1 MRAASRG
8 FRTALA
14 HSRAAT
20 RPLASIRSAHT
31 DSTPPPNSN
40 TASAS
45 SGSTTHFGFR
55 TIPEESKEDLVRGVF
70 NTVASN
76 YDLMN
81 DAMSLGV
88 HRLWKDSLISLLRPG
103 SRGPVRCIDVAGGT
117 GDIALRILDHAR
129 ETYGD
134 RETRVDVVDI
144 NGEMLKEG
152 QKRFKKTM
160 YHNTPQIAFLEAN
173 AQALHAEMFPD
184 NTYDVYTIAFG
195 IRNVT
200 SIPDVLREAHRVL
213 KPGGTFACLE
223 FNKVTNPVLAQY
235 VPPSSLPPRSAS
247 DRQQRRLYDQYS
259 FSVIPLLGTILAG
272 DRASYQ
278 YLVESIRRFPSQG
291 DFAQMIADAGFAT
304 GGNFEG
310 DGGGWR
316 DLWGGIACI
325 HTGVKL

>member
-1 MRAASRG
+1 MQAASRG

-14 HSRAAT
+14 HSRAST
-20 RPLASIRSAHT
+20 RPLICIRSVHADH
-31 DSTPPPNSN
+31 SNLPPQPNSS
-40 TASAS
+40 TTSAS

-55 TIPEESKEDLVRGVF
+55 TVPEDSKGSLVRGVF
-70 NTVASN
+70 DSVASS

-81 DAMSLGV
+81 DALSLGV
-88 HRLWKDSLISLLRPG
+88 HRLWKDSFISLLRPG
-103 SRGPVRCIDVAGGT
+103 SRGPIRCIDVAGGT
-117 GDIALRILDHAR
+117 GDVALRVLDHAR
-129 ETYGD
+129 EIYGD
-134 RETRVDVVDI
+134 RGTRVDVVDI
-144 NGEMLKEG
+144 NGEMLREG
-152 QKRFKKTM
+152 QKRFKTTM
-160 YHNTPQIAFLEAN
+160 YHSTPQIAFLEAN
-173 AQALHAEMFPD
+173 AQELPAEIFPD
-184 NTYDVYTIAFG
+184 NIYDVYTIAFG

-200 SIPDVLREAHRVL
+200 SIAD
-213 KPGGTFACLE
+213 
-223 FNKVTNPVLAQY
+223 FNKVTNPALAQI
-235 VPPSSLPPRSAS
+235 
-247 DRQQRRLYDQYS
+247 YDQYS

-310 DGGGWR
+310 DGGAWR